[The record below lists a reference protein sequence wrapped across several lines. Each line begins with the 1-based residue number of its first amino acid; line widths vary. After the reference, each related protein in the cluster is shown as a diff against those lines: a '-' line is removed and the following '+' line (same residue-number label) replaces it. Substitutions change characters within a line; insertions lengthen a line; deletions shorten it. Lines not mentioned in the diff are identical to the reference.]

1 MTRTTIVFQPL
12 LDPWLIAVLA
22 LAGAGLV
29 LLLWWNGGRRAPAL
43 VRLLALGILVLA
55 LLDPRLEREKRQP
68 LTDIAVLVI
77 DRSLSQT
84 VDARMKRVRRAER
97 ELRAMLGGLENT
109 EVRQVVLQPRDGRD
123 GTALVGA
130 LREALADVPPER
142 FAGALLVTDGR
153 AHDMPKNPK
162 DALPPGYS
170 GPVHVLI
177 DGRRDERDRRV
188 VVDRAA
194 RYGIVGKQQ
203 TIRFHIEQSGGG
215 KGGRI
220 GVTIRVDGEEWG
232 VLKVTPGK
240 PVEMELPV
248 GHAGQNITE
257 IIAEPMAGGELS
269 LRNNHAVV
277 VTKGVRDRLRVLLI
291 SGEPHPGERTWR
303 NLLKADPSV
312 DLVHFTILRPPEK
325 QDGTPIR
332 ELALIAFPTR
342 ELFVEKLDSFDLII
356 FDRYQRRA
364 ILPAVYMANVARYVR
379 NGGAVLL
386 TAGPEYAGVY
396 SLYNT
401 GLSDI
406 VPARPAGGVV
416 RRPFRPAVPEKG
428 RRHPV
433 TRGLAGVG
441 GPNAEPGW
449 GRWFRAVDADV
460 DDDAQVVMTG
470 PDGRPLLVLARK
482 GEGRIATLLSDHIW
496 LWARKYDGGG
506 PYVELMRRLAHW
518 LMKEPDLEEE
528 ALEGVATA
536 AGLSVTR
543 RTMADAPPP
552 VKVTGPDGREAVLPM
567 RQVEPGVWRGLVK
580 DASPGLYRLK
590 SGTLERLAAMGDIDS
605 LEMRALTATGDIL
618 KPLATLTGGAVRWI
632 ADGDG
637 VSLPR
642 LVKVPA
648 DRAMAGGGWLGLKE
662 AGATRLMAVER
673 QALFATLPML
683 ALALMLLGLA
693 WWAERR

>member
-1 MTRTTIVFQPL
+1 MIRTTVVFQPL
-12 LDPWLIAVLA
+12 LDPWLIALLA
-22 LAGAGLV
+22 VIGAGLV
-29 LLLWWNGGRRAPAL
+29 LLMWWNGGRRASAL
-43 VRLLALGILVLA
+43 VRLLALGILALA

-77 DRSLSQT
+77 DRSQSQT
-84 VDARMKRVRRAER
+84 VDGRMERARRAEQ

-109 EVRQVVLQPRDGRD
+109 EVRKIELRPDDGKD
-123 GTALVGA
+123 GTRLVGA

-153 AHDMPKNPK
+153 VHDMLDDPKN
-162 DALPPGYS
+162 ALPPGYA

-177 DGRRDERDRRV
+177 DGRRNERDRRV
-188 VVDRAA
+188 VVDKAA

-203 TIRFHIEQSGGG
+203 MIRFHVEQSGGG
-215 KGGRI
+215 KNGRI
-220 GVTIRVDGEEWG
+220 RVTIRVDGEEWG
-232 VLKVTPGK
+232 VLNVSPGK

-401 GLSDI
+401 GLADV

-416 RRPFRPAVPEKG
+416 RRPFRPVVPEKG

-433 TRGLAGVG
+433 TRGLTGAGG
-441 GPNAEPGW
+441 LKEGPRW
-449 GRWFRAVDADV
+449 GRWFRVVRTDV

-470 PDGRPLLVLARK
+470 PDGGPLLVLARK

-536 AGLSVTR
+536 AGLAVTR
-543 RTMADAPPP
+543 RTMADSPPP
-552 VKVTGPDGREAVLPM
+552 LHVTGPDGAEVALPM

-580 DASPGLYRLK
+580 DAAPGLYRLK
-590 SGTLERLAAMGDIDS
+590 SGSLERLAAMGDMDS

-618 KPLATLTGGAVRWI
+618 KPLAALTGGAVRWI

-637 VSLPR
+637 ISLPR

-648 DRAMAGGGWLGLKE
+648 DRAMAGGGWIGLKE

-673 QALFATLPML
+673 RALFSTLPML
-683 ALALMLLGLA
+683 ILTLMLLGLA

>member
-1 MTRTTIVFQPL
+1 VP
-12 LDPWLIAVLA
+12 
-22 LAGAGLV
+22 GS
-29 LLLWWNGGRRAPAL
+29 
-43 VRLLALGILVLA
+43 GILVLA

-68 LTDIAVLVI
+68 LTDIAVLVL
-77 DRSLSQT
+77 DRSLS
-84 VDARMKRVRRAER
+84 AEK

-123 GTALVGA
+123 GTALIGA

-153 AHDMPKNPK
+153 VHDMPKNPK

-194 RYGIVGKQQ
+194 
-203 TIRFHIEQSGGG
+203 EQSGGG

-220 GVTIRVDGEEWG
+220 GVTIRVDGERWG
-232 VLKVTPGK
+232 VLNVTPGK
-240 PVEMELPV
+240 PVEMEMPV
-248 GHAGQNITE
+248 GHAGQNIIE
-257 IIAEPMAGGELS
+257 IIADPMAGGELS

-386 TAGPEYAGVY
+386 TAGPEYAGV
-396 SLYNT
+396 
-401 GLSDI
+401 
-406 VPARPAGGVV
+406 
-416 RRPFRPAVPEKG
+416 
-428 RRHPV
+428 
-433 TRGLAGVG
+433 
-441 GPNAEPGW
+441 
-449 GRWFRAVDADV
+449 
-460 DDDAQVVMTG
+460 
-470 PDGRPLLVLARK
+470 
-482 GEGRIATLLSDHIW
+482 
-496 LWARKYDGGG
+496 
-506 PYVELMRRLAHW
+506 
-518 LMKEPDLEEE
+518 
-528 ALEGVATA
+528 
-536 AGLSVTR
+536 
-543 RTMADAPPP
+543 
-552 VKVTGPDGREAVLPM
+552 
-567 RQVEPGVWRGLVK
+567 
-580 DASPGLYRLK
+580 
-590 SGTLERLAAMGDIDS
+590 
-605 LEMRALTATGDIL
+605 
-618 KPLATLTGGAVRWI
+618 
-632 ADGDG
+632 
-637 VSLPR
+637 
-642 LVKVPA
+642 
-648 DRAMAGGGWLGLKE
+648 
-662 AGATRLMAVER
+662 
-673 QALFATLPML
+673 
-683 ALALMLLGLA
+683 
-693 WWAERR
+693 

>member
-1 MTRTTIVFQPL
+1 MTRTSIVFQPL
-12 LDPWLIAVLA
+12 LDPWLVAVLA

-29 LLLWWNGGRRAPAL
+29 LLLWWKGGRRASAL
-43 VRLLALGILVLA
+43 VRLLALGVLLLA

-68 LTDIAVLVI
+68 LTDIAVLVL
-77 DRSLSQT
+77 DRSASQT
-84 VDARMKRVRRAER
+84 VDGRMERVRRAEE

-109 EVRQVVLQPRDGRD
+109 EVRQVVLRPRDGRD
-123 GTALVGA
+123 GTELVAA

-153 AHDMPKNPK
+153 VHDMPENPE

-177 DGRRDERDRRV
+177 DGRRNERDRRV

-194 RYGIVGKQQ
+194 RYGIVGKQR
-203 TIRFHIEQSGGG
+203 TIRFHVEQNGGT

-220 GVTIRVDGEEWG
+220 AVTIRVDGEEWG

-240 PVEMELPV
+240 PVEMDLPV
-248 GHAGQNITE
+248 GHAGQNIVE

-401 GLSDI
+401 GLSDV

-433 TRGLAGVG
+433 TRGLAGAG
-441 GPNAEPGW
+441 TGDAPPRW

-460 DDDAQVVMTG
+460 DGDAQVVMTG

-536 AGLSVTR
+536 RGLSVTR

-552 VKVTGPDGREAVLPM
+552 VEVTGPDGERTVLPM
-567 RQVEPGVWRGLVK
+567 RRVEPGVWRGLVK
-580 DASPGLYRLK
+580 DARPGLYRLK
-590 SGTLERLAAMGDIDS
+590 SGSLERLAAMGDIDS

-618 KPLATLTGGAVRWI
+618 KPLTTLTGGAVRWI
-632 ADGDG
+632 ADGKG

-662 AGATRLMAVER
+662 AGATRLLAVER
-673 QALFATLPML
+673 RALFATLPML

>member
-29 LLLWWNGGRRAPAL
+29 LLLWWKGGRRTPAL

-77 DRSLSQT
+77 DRSRSQT
-84 VDARMKRVRRAER
+84 VDGRMERVRRAEK
-97 ELRAMLGGLENT
+97 ELRVMLGGLENT
-109 EVRQVVLQPRDGRD
+109 EVRQVVLRPGDGRD
-123 GTALVGA
+123 GTELVGA

-153 AHDMPKNPK
+153 VHDMPENPK

-177 DGRRDERDRRV
+177 DGRRNERDRRV

-203 TIRFHIEQSGGG
+203 TIRFHVEQNGGR

-257 IIAEPMAGGELS
+257 IIAEPMDGGELS

-401 GLSDI
+401 GLSDV

-433 TRGLAGVG
+433 TRGLTGAGG
-441 GPNAEPGW
+441 AKEDPRW

-552 VKVTGPDGREAVLPM
+552 VKVTGPDGRETVLPV
-567 RQVEPGVWRGLVK
+567 RQVEPGVWCGLVK
-580 DASPGLYRLK
+580 DAQPGLYRLK
-590 SGTLERLAAMGDIDS
+590 SGSLERLAAMGDIDS

-637 VSLPR
+637 ISLPR

>member
-1 MTRTTIVFQPL
+1 MIRTTVVFQPL
-12 LDPWLIAVLA
+12 LDPWLIALLA
-22 LAGAGLV
+22 VIGAGLV
-29 LLLWWNGGRRAPAL
+29 LLMWWNGGRRASAL
-43 VRLLALGILVLA
+43 VRLLALGILALT

-77 DRSLSQT
+77 DRSQSQT
-84 VDARMKRVRRAER
+84 VDGRMERARRAEQ

-109 EVRQVVLQPRDGRD
+109 EVRSVVLQPGDGRA

-153 AHDMPKNPK
+153 VHDMPDDPKN
-162 DALPPGYS
+162 ALPPGYA

-177 DGRRDERDRRV
+177 DGRRNERDRRV
-188 VVDRAA
+188 VVDKAA

-203 TIRFHIEQSGGG
+203 MIRFHVEQSGGG
-215 KGGRI
+215 KNGRI
-220 GVTIRVDGEEWG
+220 RVTIRVDGEEWG
-232 VLKVTPGK
+232 VLNVSPGK

-401 GLSDI
+401 GLADV

-416 RRPFRPAVPEKG
+416 RRPFRPVVPEKG

-433 TRGLAGVG
+433 TRGLTGAGG
-441 GPNAEPGW
+441 LKEGPRW
-449 GRWFRAVDADV
+449 GHWFRVVRTDV

-470 PDGRPLLVLARK
+470 PDGGPLLVLARK

-536 AGLSVTR
+536 AGLAVTR

-552 VKVTGPDGREAVLPM
+552 VHVTGPDGAEVALPM

-580 DASPGLYRLK
+580 DAAPGLYRLK
-590 SGTLERLAAMGDIDS
+590 SGSLERLAAMGDMDS

-637 VSLPR
+637 ISLPR

-673 QALFATLPML
+673 RALFSTLPML
-683 ALALMLLGLA
+683 ILTLMLLGLA

>member
-1 MTRTTIVFQPL
+1 VTRTTIVFQPL

-29 LLLWWNGGRRAPAL
+29 VLLWWNGGRRAPAL

-68 LTDIAVLVI
+68 LTDIAVLVL

-84 VDARMKRVRRAER
+84 VDGRMERVRRAEK

-123 GTALVGA
+123 GTALIGA

-153 AHDMPKNPK
+153 VHDMPKNPK

-194 RYGIVGKQQ
+194 RYGIVGKPQ

-220 GVTIRVDGEEWG
+220 GVTIRVDGERWG
-232 VLKVTPGK
+232 VLNVTPGK
-240 PVEMELPV
+240 PVEMEMPV
-248 GHAGQNITE
+248 GHAGQNIIE
-257 IIAEPMAGGELS
+257 IIADPMAGGELS

-401 GLSDI
+401 GLSDV

-416 RRPFRPAVPEKG
+416 RRPFRPAVPEK
-428 RRHPV
+428 
-433 TRGLAGVG
+433 
-441 GPNAEPGW
+441 
-449 GRWFRAVDADV
+449 
-460 DDDAQVVMTG
+460 
-470 PDGRPLLVLARK
+470 VLARK

-552 VKVTGPDGREAVLPM
+552 VKVTGPDGKEAVLPM

-580 DASPGLYRLK
+580 DAPPGLYRLK

-618 KPLATLTGGAVRWI
+618 KPLTTLTGGAVRWI
-632 ADGDG
+632 ANGEG